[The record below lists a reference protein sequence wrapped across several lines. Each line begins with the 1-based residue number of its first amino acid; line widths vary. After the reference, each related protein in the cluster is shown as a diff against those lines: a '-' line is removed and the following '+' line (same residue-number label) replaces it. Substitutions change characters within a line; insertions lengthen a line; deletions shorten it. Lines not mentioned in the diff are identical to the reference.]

1 MIYLDFDTN
10 ERVIVDLKAI
20 NVGLDKA
27 IALET
32 TVYDLELVDGTWLNA
47 VVVIGVRKDSLE
59 VAPITIQYSDLDS
72 PEVYYNIDDAEIIF
86 FNDIECLTENVFM
99 KGLEYRE
106 QIEYFWCVLD
116 DLYSAELN
124 NPDDE
129 YMLDDIEKRKGRIY
143 RTLGR
148 LEEQLENAL
157 EMAKGN
163 MFLRELPTAE
173 EIVNTYYNIPW
184 YKLCEEQMED

>member
-10 ERVIVDLKAI
+10 ERVIVDLKAS
-20 NVGLDKA
+20 NVGLDEA

-47 VVVIGVRKDSLE
+47 MVVIGVRKDSLE

-86 FNDIECLTENVFM
+86 FNDIQCLTENVFM

-106 QIEYFWCVLD
+106 EIKYLWGLLD
-116 DLYSAELN
+116 DLHNVEMN
-124 NPDDE
+124 NPDNE
-129 YMLDDIEKRKGRIY
+129 RILDDVEEEKGRIY

-148 LEEQLENAL
+148 LEEQLERVL
-157 EMAKGN
+157 EMARGN
-163 MFLRELPTAE
+163 VLLKDLSTAE
-173 EIVNTYYNIPW
+173 EIVNTYYNVPW
-184 YKLCEEQMED
+184 CKLYEEQMED